1 MKSIFKKRKERKLSM
16 AKSYSTLADGLFKV
30 ADDLDESDP
39 KRLEYTY
46 EAIKNM
52 GIAFKLIDCKK
63 TFKNL

>member
-1 MKSIFKKRKERKLSM
+1 M
-16 AKSYSTLADGLFKV
+16 AKSHLTLADGLLKV
-30 ADDLDESDP
+30 ADDLDEGDP

-52 GIAFKLIDCKK
+52 GIAIKLIDDRK